1 MLLARGGMRDHI
13 VSCKNDHELRI
24 GATEYC
30 SGGVGKKS
38 TFARFSASF
47 DDGMLTDPEKFSLA
61 EPIKPTKSFDFIA
74 TSPKPNSGAFTLRCL
89 RDCYHGPSHGVAIT
103 LVFEA

>member
-1 MLLARGGMRDHI
+1 MQKRSRASYRR
-13 VSCKNDHELRI
+13 
-24 GATEYC
+24 Y
-30 SGGVGKKS
+30 GVLQWWSRQKINVCEI
-38 TFARFSASF
+38 SASF
-47 DDGMLTDPEKFSLA
+47 DDGMLTDPEKFSLV